1 MILVAVVA
9 RADNGVIGYKGRLPW
24 RLPGDLAH
32 FKALTIGKPVLM
44 GRKTFESIGRPLP
57 GRRNLV
63 LTRDPAWK
71 ADGVQAVATIEAAM
85 EAAGNAPELMII
97 GGSEIY
103 ALTLPDTE
111 RIELTEVHAQPD
123 GDTWLPAFDLA
134 GWREDWREEHPAVD
148 VRPAFAFTR
157 LLRR

>member
-97 GGSEIY
+97 GGSAIY
-103 ALTLPDTE
+103 ALTLPETE

-123 GDTWLPAFDLA
+123 GDTRLPAFDPA

-148 VRPAFAFTR
+148 DRPAFAFTR